1 MGGRCAG
8 RSRKPF
14 ILYLVQL
21 KIFNVLDAHA
31 MHKRYSVMFLLFFL
45 TISSLCRAEDKTP
58 EELCRQRNAASC
70 EVGGLKFFIEDGC
83 PKGAKVLRP
92 KGNERCDQL
101 SVTVEA
107 TAKPAAGADGVKP
120 LPVREAAPASA
131 SEEAHAGYWKNIFFV
146 LAVIGLLQGLI
157 TQAGVWPFVFV
168 GVMMPLIATWG
179 MLSGAD
185 VQAGGGEY
193 FVSFAME
200 FLWNFL
206 FCVAGWLAGI
216 ALRYGF
222 FKFL

>member
-1 MGGRCAG
+1 
-8 RSRKPF
+8 
-14 ILYLVQL
+14 
-21 KIFNVLDAHA
+21 

-45 TISSLCRAEDKTP
+45 TIASLCRADAKTP

-70 EVGGLKFFIEDGC
+70 EVSGLKFFIEDGC

-92 KGNERCDQL
+92 KGNERCDQF
-101 SVTVEA
+101 SAKVESAVESPTVFDGL
-107 TAKPAAGADGVKP
+107 KPV
-120 LPVREAAPASA
+120 PVQESAPASA
-131 SEEAHAGYWKNIFFV
+131 SEEAPAGYWKNIFFV

-168 GVMMPLIATWG
+168 AVMMPLIATWG

>member
-1 MGGRCAG
+1 MYKRYIIMF
-8 RSRKPF
+8 F
-14 ILYLVQL
+14 IL
-21 KIFNVLDAHA
+21 
-31 MHKRYSVMFLLFFL
+31 FL
-45 TISSLCRAEDKTP
+45 TGISLCRADAKTP

-70 EVGGLKFFIEDGC
+70 EVGSLKFFIEEGC
-83 PKGAKVLRP
+83 PKGAKILRP

-101 SVTVEA
+101 FAKVESAVKSPTVFE
-107 TAKPAAGADGVKP
+107 GVKP
-120 LPVREAAPASA
+120 VPVQESAPASA
-131 SEEAHAGYWKNIFFV
+131 REEEHAGYWKNIFFV
-146 LAVIGLLQGLI
+146 LAAIGLLQGLI

-168 GVMMPLIATWG
+168 AVMMPLITAWG

-185 VQAGGGEY
+185 IRPGGGEY